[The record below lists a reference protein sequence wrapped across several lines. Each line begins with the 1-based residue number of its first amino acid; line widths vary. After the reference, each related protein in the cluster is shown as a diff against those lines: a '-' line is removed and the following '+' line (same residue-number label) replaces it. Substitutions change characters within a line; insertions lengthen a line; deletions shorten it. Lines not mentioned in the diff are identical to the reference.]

1 MKKIFLL
8 AFIAGSAFSCKD
20 LSRDSDMSIQK
31 DSLGT
36 VVGNDKDDKGCVAS
50 AGYTWSELKR
60 NCVRPFEVGIRLN
73 PAAEVKQGD
82 AVYSAFAILEE
93 NGGNKAELFMPNQK
107 ASIIMEREAE
117 GKPYVKDDWKLKTT
131 NGYQLMKGDS
141 LMYAGALINE
151 EVITGSDKAED

>member
-1 MKKIFLL
+1 MKKTFFL
-8 AFIAGSAFSCKD
+8 AFIAVSAFSCKD
-20 LSRDSDMSIQK
+20 LSRSSDLSIQK

-50 AGYTWSELKR
+50 AGYSWSELKR
-60 NCVRPFEVGIRLN
+60 TCVRPFEVGIRLN
-73 PAAEVKQGD
+73 PAAEIKQVD

-107 ASIIMEREAE
+107 TSMILEREAE
-117 GKPYVKDDWKLKTT
+117 GKPYIKDDWKLQTT

-141 LMYAGALINE
+141 LMYAGALIDE
-151 EVITGSDKAED
+151 QIITGSDKAED

>member
-1 MKKIFLL
+1 ML
-8 AFIAGSAFSCKD
+8 AFITVSAFSCKD
-20 LSRDSDMSIQK
+20 LGRNSDLSIQK

-60 NCVRPFEVGIRLN
+60 TCVRPFEVGIRLN
-73 PAAEVKQGD
+73 PATEIKQGE
-82 AVYSAFAILEE
+82 AIYSAFAILEE
-93 NGGNKAELFMPNQK
+93 NGGNKAELFMPNEKTSMILQ
-107 ASIIMEREAE
+107 RESE
-117 GKPYVKDDWKLKTT
+117 GKPYVT